1 MAMKK
6 GLGKG
11 LDALLGDYEE
21 QQSSVMEVDVNQI
34 DTNASQP
41 RKSFDKEKLEELAA
55 SIKNHGIVQPIVVR
69 KAGDRYTIIA
79 GERRYRAAR
88 LAGLSTVPVVVR
100 EMDDYEVMEVALIE
114 NIQRE
119 NLNPIEEATAIR
131 FIMDQND
138 MTQEE
143 VAARLAKSRPSIANT
158 LRLLNLPWEVQEL
171 LKEDKL
177 QTGHAK
183 VILSLPERY
192 MQVELAD
199 RIAKGGVS
207 VREAERIAKSMTKPR
222 EEKKKPERPL
232 DSDLG
237 FAENSLRERL
247 GTKVTIQ
254 GTQEKG
260 KVIIEYYSRA
270 ELTGIYDILI
280 RE

>member
-1 MAMKK
+1 MAIKK

-21 QQSSVMEVDVNQI
+21 QQSSVTEVDVNQI

-69 KAGDRYTIIA
+69 RSGERYTIIA

-88 LAGLSTVPVVVR
+88 LAGLETVPVVVR
-100 EMDDYEVMEVALIE
+100 DMDDYEVMEVALIE

-138 MTQEE
+138 LTQEE

-222 EEKKKPERPL
+222 EEKKKQERPL
-232 DSDLG
+232 DTDLG

-260 KVIIEYYSRA
+260 KLIIEYYSRA

>member
-55 SIKNHGIVQPIVVR
+55 SIRNHGIVQPIVVR
-69 KAGDRYTIIA
+69 KAGERYTIIA

-207 VREAERIAKSMTKPR
+207 VREAERIAKSMTKPK

-232 DSDLG
+232 DTDLG

>member
-55 SIKNHGIVQPIVVR
+55 SIRNHGIVQPIVVR

-232 DSDLG
+232 DTDLG

>member
-1 MAMKK
+1 MKK

-232 DSDLG
+232 DTDLG

>member
-207 VREAERIAKSMTKPR
+207 VREAERIARSMTKPR

-232 DSDLG
+232 DTDLG